1 VKLRSQCTEPPD
13 RFAPGRARRSLV
25 SSLCLKYIIVIP
37 DGGADLP
44 LDQLGGKTAF
54 EAAHTP
60 NLDALASRG
69 RMGVAK
75 TTPSG
80 FEAGSD
86 VCSMSLLGYDPAKYH
101 TGRAPLEAASLGLR
115 PGPRDCIFRLNLVTT
130 GASVTGPYSGA
141 DDALMIDHSSGAI
154 TDAEARALIA
164 SLVEHWKSVVP
175 SAAQSMTLTPGVSY
189 RNILID
195 SSGRSYTD
203 VVTTPP
209 HAVPG
214 ESWRVHLPKGRL
226 SESRSGGAETGGAA
240 AAKILCDLMLASRDV
255 FRDHAV
261 NTARIA
267 AGKRPATMA
276 WIWGQGVKPSL
287 PAFQQRFGIR
297 GSMITAVDLLSGIAA
312 YMGWDR
318 LDVPGV
324 TSYHDTDYAAQGRGA
339 VEAITTKDYD
349 IVCCHV
355 EAPDEAS
362 HQADWKTK
370 VAAIES
376 IDRHVI
382 APIASCMWKLDSGG
396 QGCRVLVMPDHY
408 TLVSTRKH
416 DATPVP
422 FLISGTG
429 IAPNG
434 AQAFDETNA
443 ASTRLVVEH
452 GHDLMSQFLGVKE
465 KTP

>member
-1 VKLRSQCTEPPD
+1 M
-13 RFAPGRARRSLV
+13 
-25 SSLCLKYIIVIP
+25 KYIVVIP

-44 LDQLGGKTAF
+44 IAQLGGKTAF
-54 EAAHTP
+54 QAARTP
-60 NLDALASRG
+60 NLDALAARG

-75 TTPSG
+75 TTPPG

-101 TGRAPLEAASLGLR
+101 TGRAPLEAASLGLK
-115 PGPRDCIFRLNLVTT
+115 PVARDCIFRLNLVAT
-130 GASVTGPYSGA
+130 GASTSGPYSA
-141 DDALMIDHSSGAI
+141 SDDALMIDHSAGAI
-154 TDAEARALIA
+154 SDAEARELIA
-164 SLVEHWKSVVP
+164 SLVKHWKAAVP
-175 SAAQSMTLTPGVSY
+175 GASDSMTLTPGVSY

-195 SSGRSYTD
+195 TSGRDYSE

-214 ESWRVHLPKGRL
+214 ESWRAHLPTPKTRAG
-226 SESRSGGAETGGAA
+226 TNGAA
-240 AAKILCDLMLASRDV
+240 VLNELMLASRDV
-255 FRDHAV
+255 FCDHPV
-261 NTARIA
+261 NKARLA

-276 WIWGQGVKPSL
+276 WIWGQGVKPSM
-287 PAFQQRFGIR
+287 PSFQQRFGIR
-297 GSMITAVDLLSGIAA
+297 GAMITAVDLLSGIAA
-312 YMGWDR
+312 YMGWER

-324 TSYHDTDYAAQGRGA
+324 TSYHDTDYAAQGRAA
-339 VEAITTKDYD
+339 VEAITQKDFD

-370 VAAIES
+370 VAAIER
-376 IDRHVI
+376 IDQHVV
-382 APIASCMWKLDSGG
+382 APISACISKMEKQG
-396 QGCRVLVMPDHY
+396 QGCRALIMPDHY

-422 FLISGTG
+422 FLITGTG

-434 AQAFDETNA
+434 ATNFDESNA
-443 ASTRLVVEH
+443 ASTRVVIER
-452 GHDLMSQFLGVKE
+452 GHELMREFLGIRE
-465 KTP
+465 NQS

>member
-1 VKLRSQCTEPPD
+1 MRAKCTESPD

-37 DGGADLP
+37 DGGADFP
-44 LDQLGGKTAF
+44 LGQLGGKTAF
-54 EAAHTP
+54 EAARTP

-69 RMGVAK
+69 QMGVAK
-75 TTPSG
+75 TTPPG

-86 VCSMSLLGYDPAKYH
+86 VCSMSLLGYDPANYH
-101 TGRAPLEAASLGLR
+101 TGRAPLEAASLGLK

-130 GASVTGPYSGA
+130 GVSTSGPYSGA
-141 DDALMIDHSSGAI
+141 DDALMIDHSAGAI

-164 SLVEHWKSVVP
+164 NLVEHWKSAAP

-195 SSGRSYTD
+195 SSGRSYAD
-203 VVTTPP
+203 VMTTPP

-214 ESWRVHLPKGRL
+214 ESWRSHLPKCRV
-226 SESRSGGAETGGAA
+226 SESRSGAAETGGASA
-240 AAKILCDLMLASRDV
+240 ADVLCDLMLASRDV
-255 FRDHAV
+255 FRDHPV
-261 NTARIA
+261 NQARIS

-276 WIWGQGVKPSL
+276 WIWGQGVKPSM

-324 TSYHDTDYAAQGRGA
+324 TSYHDTDYAAQGRAA
-339 VEAITTKDYD
+339 VDAITTKNYD

-370 VAAIES
+370 VAAIEA

-382 APIASCMWKLDSGG
+382 APIAACMHKMDSEGH
-396 QGCRVLVMPDHY
+396 GCRVLVMPDHY

-422 FLISGTG
+422 FLITGTG
-429 IAPNG
+429 ISSNG
-434 AQAFDETNA
+434 AKAFDEPNA
-443 ASTRLVVEH
+443 ASTKLVIKH
-452 GHDLMSQFLGVKE
+452 GHDLMSHFLGITE
-465 KTP
+465 KNP